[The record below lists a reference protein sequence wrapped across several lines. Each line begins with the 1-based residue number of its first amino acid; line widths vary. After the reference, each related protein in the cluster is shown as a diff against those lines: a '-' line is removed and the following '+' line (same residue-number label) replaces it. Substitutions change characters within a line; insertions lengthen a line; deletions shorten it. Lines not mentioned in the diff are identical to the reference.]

1 MNLEPQLAWAEG
13 VLALLDNPPAEV
25 QQWATAERIQEKLGW
40 LQEFVDPVA
49 EWSEW
54 QQVVNHTV
62 EFVDREG
69 VCRGAAKVLG
79 QELSMQYKHSSS
91 AELAEE
97 LKEFVATQ
105 AKQTKR
111 GERFPGS
118 TEVLESCFGKMKQ
131 LEKQQSRGGFTR
143 YRQLLSLCACRR
155 QPREGS
161 SSREHS
167 AKQSR

>member
-1 MNLEPQLAWAEG
+1 
-13 VLALLDNPPAEV
+13 
-25 QQWATAERIQEKLGW
+25 
-40 LQEFVDPVA
+40 VA

-97 LKEFVATQ
+97 LNEFVATQ

-131 LEKQQSRGGFTR
+131 LEKQQSRGGFTSLVVSFGA
-143 YRQLLSLCACRR
+143 LLAETTTEIVNAAL
-155 QPREGS
+155 G
-161 SSREHS
+161 
-167 AKQSR
+167 QSRTKDVYEWCKEHLGTTLFGKRKIAFAEGATKTG